1 MLTTKQAAEHLGIT
15 PAGVRKLVER
25 GQLRAGRFANAL
37 AFSPADVD
45 RAKGRPAPGRP
56 AATRRRAAT
65 NKA

>member
-1 MLTTKQAAEHLGIT
+1 MILLTTTQTAEHLGIT

-25 GQLRAGRFANAL
+25 GKLRASRFGNAL

-56 AATRRRAAT
+56 AARAGVR
-65 NKA
+65 